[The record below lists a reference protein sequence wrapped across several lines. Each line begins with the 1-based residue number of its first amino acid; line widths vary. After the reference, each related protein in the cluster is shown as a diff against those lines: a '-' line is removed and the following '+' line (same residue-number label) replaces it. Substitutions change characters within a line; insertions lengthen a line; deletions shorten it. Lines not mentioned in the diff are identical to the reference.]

1 MKVRRNSALIKK
13 SFLVTQSYSFVYL
26 LSMGWEKPKPK
37 VIKKDDFEFQLLEHL
52 NKEQYLQRNDRTEE
66 RSFKLPSGANYGK
79 VNIWEESKGVR
90 FVFRF
95 LRCYFWVDKSLS
107 PVKGE
112 FYFVFKLKKKK
123 KQGEFCWVS
132 CFLTVF
138 GSK

>member
-66 RSFKLPSGANYGK
+66 RSFKLPSGAN
-79 VNIWEESKGVR
+79 
-90 FVFRF
+90 
-95 LRCYFWVDKSLS
+95 
-107 PVKGE
+107 
-112 FYFVFKLKKKK
+112 
-123 KQGEFCWVS
+123 
-132 CFLTVF
+132 
-138 GSK
+138 